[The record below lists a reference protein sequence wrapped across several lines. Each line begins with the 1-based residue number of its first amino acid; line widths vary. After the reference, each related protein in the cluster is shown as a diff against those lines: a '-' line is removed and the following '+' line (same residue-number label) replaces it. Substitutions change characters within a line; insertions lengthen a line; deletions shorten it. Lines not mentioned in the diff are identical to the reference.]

1 MELFF
6 LSSSCHLIVCTECQ
20 LDSLSLTTPWVEWKK
35 QKHKVVVFWTKV
47 VVRLWPT
54 GQLNVR
60 DKNIQR
66 WAKFNR
72 MFSAGGA
79 WLTWLTRG
87 WWSTWC
93 ISPTLVGRWRH
104 HSYPTKKAKLW
115 RKKNR
120 QKYQMHLEPNYAF
133 EKIFLSFPNGQSIPP
148 LLPLPLPLRGV
159 QRISE

>member
-1 MELFF
+1 MRHAGSYRDERKNLITPSRVASITLNRTF

-35 QKHKVVVFWTKV
+35 QKQKVVVFWTKV
-47 VVRLWPT
+47 VFRLWPT

-66 WAKFNR
+66 WAKFKR
-72 MFSAGGA
+72 MFAAGGA

-104 HSYPTKKAKLW
+104 HSYD
-115 RKKNR
+115 
-120 QKYQMHLEPNYAF
+120 
-133 EKIFLSFPNGQSIPP
+133 KICVKDTYCHRPHSTTWF
-148 LLPLPLPLRGV
+148 
-159 QRISE
+159 